1 MSWRYSTDSKRI
13 YPFSSIQHLIA
24 QSPFTVTLDIINVG
38 ITQIRRV
45 KFQRTISAILKD
57 VLGNNR
63 SFSVFDNIYKD
74 VCVKKNFHF
83 LSTSKPNIHLVR
95 SSAASFG
102 VNLSQSTS
110 SSISGSMFTLPF
122 SWPDTHTRPCA
133 WLPQLHGWASFIYS
147 TTSCIK
153 STSAPFVQSRMGAN
167 AEAWILLIAAVIAH
181 QCFGFR
187 CKDKY

>member
-110 SSISGSMFTLPF
+110 SSISGSMFTSAIFLA
-122 SWPDTHTRPCA
+122 R
-133 WLPQLHGWASFIYS
+133 YS
-147 TTSCIK
+147 SSALRLTS
-153 STSAPFVQSRMGAN
+153 SASRMGFVH
-167 AEAWILLIAAVIAH
+167 ILHDIVH
-181 QCFGFR
+181 QIDFCSLRPVKDGGKCRRLGFFLLLR
-187 CKDKY
+187 S